1 MSDQHDEP
9 TPANTAADTSADT
22 SAAATA
28 DAPPAAAVDTDER
41 PPGGRGRRAR
51 RTPQRW
57 VRWTLAGVTAAVA
70 CLVFGVSTAT
80 AELGFGPHEAVY
92 SVTNDSLVVVD
103 LGPLGTLEIDSPLPL
118 GLGVDVVV
126 KEIPADLTT
135 VGAANT
141 LTALSQDLE
150 SYLQFFSSPDVA
162 VRSVALALVENALWR
177 SLGAAAALVA
187 VGFGVRWL
195 LGPGRRRELAD
206 AMAPRT
212 GEITAGVAVVAL
224 VVTTVSSGAA
234 GSTAQGQP
242 ASPVFAGTALEG
254 ARITGRLAGV
264 IDTYGGQLVKL
275 YEDNEEFYASAD
287 DDLSAAWDARLASEA
302 AASATAAGTQFASPG
317 PAEPT
322 APVAPPR
329 ALPSGGPEDEPVT
342 FVVISDLHCNTGM
355 TPLIR
360 TTIERSGADVV
371 LNAGDTTMNGTSVEK
386 VCVDSFASA
395 VPRGVPMVVSDGN
408 HDSQVTSDQ
417 EAAHGQKILDGQVL
431 DVEGV
436 RILGDRDALE
446 TRVGVGTNVARER
459 TPEQQSEDL
468 AATACEDRD
477 GVDLLLIHT
486 PSVGLDAL
494 ETGCV
499 PFQVSGHTHSR
510 SGPEQVGQ
518 GVRYVNGSTA
528 GAAPNQ
534 PTVGPLHGT
543 AEMTVLRFDPATRR
557 MMDVQVV
564 SVTPD
569 GTATVGER
577 EPVPDVVP
585 PADEAPGP

>member
-9 TPANTAADTSADT
+9 TSADT
-22 SAAATA
+22 SDATAA
-28 DAPPAAAVDTDER
+28 DAPAAAAVDTDET
-41 PPGGRGRRAR
+41 PPGRRTRRAR
-51 RTPQRW
+51 RTPSRW
-57 VRWTLAGVTAAVA
+57 VRWALAGVTAAVA

-187 VGFGVRWL
+187 AGFAVRWL

-212 GEITAGVAVVAL
+212 GEIVAGVAVVAL
-224 VVTTVSSGAA
+224 VVTTVSSGAV
-234 GSTAQGQP
+234 GSTTQGQP

-264 IDTYGGQLVKL
+264 IDTYGGQLVTL
-275 YEDNEEFYASAD
+275 YQDNEDFYASAN

-302 AASATAAGTQFASPG
+302 VASATESGTQFASPG

-329 ALPSGGPEDEPVT
+329 AVPSGSGDDEPVT

-395 VPRGVPMVVSDGN
+395 VPRGVPMVVADGN

-417 EAAHGQKILDGQVL
+417 EAAHGQTILDGQVV

-459 TPEQQSEDL
+459 TPEQQAADL
-468 AATACEDRD
+468 ATTACEDSD

-486 PSVGLDAL
+486 PPVGLDAL

-518 GVRYVNGSTA
+518 GIRYVNGSTA

-557 MMDVQVV
+557 MLDVQVV

-569 GTATVGER
+569 GAATVGER
-577 EPVPDVVP
+577 EPVPAVVP
-585 PADEAPGP
+585 PADEALGS

>member
-1 MSDQHDEP
+1 MNDQHDEP
-9 TPANTAADTSADT
+9 TSAGET
-22 SAAATA
+22 SAAPSD
-28 DAPPAAAVDTDER
+28 DASSDVPAAT
-41 PPGGRGRRAR
+41 AR
-51 RTPQRW
+51 RTPPRW
-57 VRWTLAGVTAAVA
+57 VRWTLAGVVAGLA

-80 AELGFGPHEAVY
+80 AQLGFGPHEAVY

-141 LTALSQDLE
+141 LTALSEDLE
-150 SYLQFFSSPDVA
+150 SYLQLFSSPDVA

-177 SLGAAAALVA
+177 SLGAAAVLVA
-187 VGFGVRWL
+187 TGFAVRWL
-195 LGPGRRRELAD
+195 LGPARRRELAD
-206 AMAPRT
+206 ALAPRT
-212 GEITAGVAVVAL
+212 GEIVAGAAVLAL
-224 VVTTVSSGAA
+224 VVTTVSSGSV
-234 GSTAQGQP
+234 GSTAQGRP

-264 IDTYGGQLVKL
+264 IDTYGGQLVKI

-287 DDLSAAWDARLASEA
+287 AALASAWDARLGAEA
-302 AASATAAGTQFASPG
+302 VSSAVESGTLFASP
-317 PAEPT
+317 APT
-322 APVAPPR
+322 PEVAPPR
-329 ALPSGGPEDEPVT
+329 ARPSAGPEDDLVT

-371 LNAGDTTMNGTSVEK
+371 LNAGDTTLNGTSVEK

-395 VPRGVPMVVSDGN
+395 LPRGVEMVVADGN

-417 EAAHGQKILDGQVL
+417 EAAHGQTILDGQVVE
-431 DVEGV
+431 VEGV
-436 RILGDRDALE
+436 RVLGDRDALE
-446 TRVGVGTNVARER
+446 TRVGTGTNVARER
-459 TPEQQSEDL
+459 TPEQQAADL
-468 AATACEDRD
+468 ATTACTDD

-486 PSVGLDAL
+486 PAVGLDAL

-518 GVRYVNGSTA
+518 GIRYVSGSTA

-534 PTVGPLHGT
+534 PTVGPLRGT
-543 AEMTVLRFDPATRR
+543 AEMTVLRFDPQTRR
-557 MMDVQVV
+557 MLDVQVV
-564 SVTPD
+564 RVTPD
-569 GTATVGER
+569 GEATVGER
-577 EPVPDVVP
+577 EPVPEVVP
-585 PADEAPGP
+585 PADEAIGS

>member
-1 MSDQHDEP
+1 MSDEHDEP
-9 TPANTAADTSADT
+9 TPADGDEKTSHG
-22 SAAATA
+22 
-28 DAPPAAAVDTDER
+28 ER
-41 PPGGRGRRAR
+41 PVRRR
-51 RTPQRW
+51 RTPPRW

-80 AELGFGPHEAVY
+80 AQLGFGPHEAVY
-92 SVTNDSLVVVD
+92 SVTNDSQVVVD

-118 GLGVDVVV
+118 GLGVDVEV

-141 LTALSQDLE
+141 LAALGEDLE

-162 VRSVALALVENALWR
+162 VRSVALALIENALWR
-177 SLGAAAALVA
+177 SLGAAAVLVGAGFAL
-187 VGFGVRWL
+187 RWL
-195 LGPGRRRELAD
+195 LGPLRRRELAD
-206 AMAPRT
+206 SLGPRT
-212 GEITAGVAVVAL
+212 GEIAAGVVVVGL
-224 VVTTVSSGAA
+224 VVTTLSSAGA
-234 GSTAQGQP
+234 GSAGQGQP

-275 YEDNEEFYASAD
+275 YEDNENFYTGAD
-287 DDLSAAWDARLASEA
+287 DALSAAWDARLASEA
-302 AASATAAGTQFASPG
+302 VTSAADAGTLFASPA

-329 ALPSGGPEDEPVT
+329 AVPGGSAEEGLVT
-342 FVVISDLHCNTGM
+342 LVVISDLHCNTGM

-360 TTIERSGADVV
+360 TTVERSGADVV

-395 VPRGVPMVVSDGN
+395 VPRGVPMVVADGN
-408 HDSQVTSDQ
+408 HDSQITSDQ
-417 EAAHGQKILDGQVL
+417 EAAHGQTILDGQV
-431 DVEGV
+431 VEVDGM

-446 TRVGVGTNVARER
+446 TRVGEGTNVARER
-459 TPEQQSEDL
+459 TPEQQAADL
-468 AATACEDRD
+468 ATTACDDD

-486 PSVGLDAL
+486 PAVGLDAL

-510 SGPEQVGQ
+510 SGPGQVGQ
-518 GVRYVNGSTA
+518 GIRYVNGSTA
-528 GAAPNQ
+528 GAAPSQ

-543 AEMTVLRFDPATRR
+543 AEMTVLRFDPATRT
-557 MMDVQVV
+557 MVDVQVV

-569 GTATVGER
+569 GAATVGER

-585 PADEAPGP
+585 PADDALGS

>member
-1 MSDQHDEP
+1 MSEQHDEP
-9 TPANTAADTSADT
+9 TRAGGG
-22 SAAATA
+22 AT
-28 DAPPAAAVDTDER
+28 PPGER
-41 PPGGRGRRAR
+41 PVRRR
-51 RTPQRW
+51 RTPPRW
-57 VRWTLAGVTAAVA
+57 ARWTLAGVTAAVA

-80 AELGFGPHEAVY
+80 AQLGFGPHEAVY
-92 SVTNDSLVVVD
+92 SVTNDSQVVAD

-118 GLGVDVVV
+118 GLGVDVEV

-141 LTALSQDLE
+141 LDALGADLE

-162 VRSVALALVENALWR
+162 VRSVALALIENALWR
-177 SLGAAAALVA
+177 ALGAAVVLVA
-187 VGFGVRWL
+187 AGFALRWL
-195 LGPGRRRELAD
+195 LGPARRRELAG
-206 AMAPRT
+206 ALAPRT
-212 GEITAGVAVVAL
+212 GEIAAGVAVVGL
-224 VVTTVSSGAA
+224 VVTTLSSGAV
-234 GSTAQGQP
+234 GSTTQGRP

-264 IDTYGGQLVKL
+264 IDTYGGQLLNL
-275 YEDNEEFYASAD
+275 YQDNEDFYASAD
-287 DDLSAAWDARLASEA
+287 DALSAAWDARLASEA
-302 AASATAAGTQFASPG
+302 VTAAADAGTLFASPA

-329 ALPSGGPEDEPVT
+329 AVPSGSAEEDVVT
-342 FVVISDLHCNTGM
+342 LVVISDLHCNTGM

-360 TTIERSGADVV
+360 TTVERSGADVV
-371 LNAGDTTMNGTSVEK
+371 LNAGDTTMNGTAVEK

-395 VPRGVPMVVSDGN
+395 VPRDVPMVVADGN
-408 HDSQVTSDQ
+408 HDSQITSDQ
-417 EAAHGQKILDGQVL
+417 EAAHGQRILDGQVVE
-431 DVEGV
+431 VEGM

-446 TRVGVGTNVARER
+446 TRVGVGTNVVRER
-459 TPEQQSEDL
+459 TPEQQAADL
-468 AATACEDRD
+468 ATNACEDD
-477 GVDLLLIHT
+477 AVDLLLIHT

-494 ETGCV
+494 DTGCV

-518 GVRYVNGSTA
+518 GIRYVSGSTA

-543 AEMTVLRFDPATRR
+543 AEMTVLHFDPQTRR
-557 MMDVQVV
+557 MLDVQVV

-577 EPVPDVVP
+577 EPVPEVVP
-585 PADEAPGP
+585 PAEDALPS

>member
-9 TPANTAADTSADT
+9 TPSDSPPDAPVEAPSEKAAETD
-22 SAAATA
+22 A
-28 DAPPAAAVDTDER
+28 DATSSGARA
-41 PPGGRGRRAR
+41 GRAR
-51 RTPQRW
+51 RTPPRW
-57 VRWTLAGVTAAVA
+57 LRWTLAGVAAALA

-177 SLGAAAALVA
+177 SLGAAAVLVVA
-187 VGFGVRWL
+187 GFAVRWL
-195 LGPGRRRELAD
+195 LGPARRRELAD

-224 VVTTVSSGAA
+224 VVTTVSSGAV
-234 GSTAQGQP
+234 GSTSQGQP

-275 YEDNEEFYASAD
+275 YQDNEDFYADAD
-287 DDLSAAWDARLASEA
+287 DDLSAAWDARPASEA
-302 AASATAAGTQFASPG
+302 AASAADAGTLFASPG

-322 APVAPPR
+322 APAAPPR
-329 ALPSGGPEDEPVT
+329 VAPSGGGEDGPVT
-342 FVVISDLHCNTGM
+342 LVVISDLHCNTGM

-395 VPRGVPMVVSDGN
+395 VPRGVPMVVADGN
-408 HDSQVTSDQ
+408 HDSQVTSGQ
-417 EAAHGQKILDGQVL
+417 EAAHGQKILDGQVI

-459 TPEQQSEDL
+459 TPEQQASDL
-468 AATACEDRD
+468 ATTACEDRD

-486 PSVGLDAL
+486 PPVGLDAL

-499 PFQVSGHTHSR
+499 PFQVSGHTHRR

-518 GVRYVNGSTA
+518 GIRYVNGSTA

-543 AEMTVLRFDPATRR
+543 AEMTVLRFDPTTRR
-557 MMDVQVV
+557 MLDVQVV

-569 GTATVGER
+569 GAATVGER
-577 EPVPDVVP
+577 EPVPEVAP
-585 PADEAPGP
+585 PAADAAP

>member
-1 MSDQHDEP
+1 MSDEHHEP
-9 TPANTAADTSADT
+9 SP
-22 SAAATA
+22 A
-28 DAPPAAAVDTDER
+28 DASAGAPEATDEIPAGAR
-41 PPGGRGRRAR
+41 TPRAR
-51 RTPQRW
+51 RTPPRW
-57 VRWTLAGVTAAVA
+57 ARWTLAGVAAAVA

-103 LGPLGTLEIDSPLPL
+103 LGPLGTLEVDSPLPL

-162 VRSVALALVENALWR
+162 ARSVALALVENALWR
-177 SLGAAAALVA
+177 SLGAAALLVA
-187 VGFGVRWL
+187 VGFAVRWL
-195 LGPGRRRELAD
+195 LGAGRRRELAD

-224 VVTTVSSGAA
+224 VVTTVTSGAV

-275 YEDNEEFYASAD
+275 YEDNEDFYAAAN
-287 DDLSAAWDARLASEA
+287 DDLSSAWGARLAVETVTA
-302 AASATAAGTQFASPG
+302 AADAGTQFASPA
-317 PAEPT
+317 PAEAT

-329 ALPSGGPEDEPVT
+329 AAPDGSAEDEPVT
-342 FVVISDLHCNTGM
+342 LVVISDLHCNTGM

-395 VPRGVPMVVSDGN
+395 VPRGVPMVVADGN

-417 EAAHGQKILDGQVL
+417 EAAHGQKILDGQVIEV
-431 DVEGV
+431 DGV

-459 TPEQQSEDL
+459 TPEQQAADL

-486 PSVGLDAL
+486 PAVGLDAL
-494 ETGCV
+494 DSGCV

-518 GVRYVNGSTA
+518 GIRYVNGSTA

-543 AEMTVLRFDPATRR
+543 AEMTVLRFDPTTRR
-557 MMDVQVV
+557 MLDVQVV
-564 SVTPD
+564 TVTPD
-569 GTATVGER
+569 GAATVGDR
-577 EPVPDVVP
+577 EPVPEVVP
-585 PADEAPGP
+585 PTDEALGS

>member
-1 MSDQHDEP
+1 MSDQHHEHSP
-9 TPANTAADTSADT
+9 EESPADTGTDDPGT
-22 SAAATA
+22 GAT
-28 DAPPAAAVDTDER
+28 PSGRRPA
-41 PPGGRGRRAR
+41 RAR
-51 RTPQRW
+51 RTPPRW
-57 VRWTLAGVTAAVA
+57 ARWTLAGVAAGLV

-187 VGFGVRWL
+187 VGFAVRWL
-195 LGPGRRRELAD
+195 LGAARRRELAD

-234 GSTAQGQP
+234 GSSAQGQP

-264 IDTYGGQLVKL
+264 IDTYGGQLVQL
-275 YEDNEEFYASAD
+275 YEDNEEFYAAAD
-287 DDLSAAWDARLASEA
+287 DDLSAAWDARLGSEA
-302 AASATAAGTQFASPG
+302 VASATEAGTQFASPG
-317 PAEPT
+317 PTDPT

-329 ALPSGGPEDEPVT
+329 AVPSGSAEDDLIT

-395 VPRGVPMVVSDGN
+395 VPRGVRMVVADGN
-408 HDSQVTSDQ
+408 HDSQITSEQ
-417 EAAHGQKILDGQVL
+417 EAAHGQKILDGDVI

-459 TPEQQSEDL
+459 TPEQQGADL
-468 AATACEDRD
+468 ATTACEDPD

-486 PSVGLDAL
+486 PAVGLDAL
-494 ETGCV
+494 DTGCV

-518 GVRYVNGSTA
+518 GIRYVNGSTA

-557 MMDVQVV
+557 MLDVQVV

-569 GTATVGER
+569 GAATVGER

-585 PADEAPGP
+585 PADEALGS